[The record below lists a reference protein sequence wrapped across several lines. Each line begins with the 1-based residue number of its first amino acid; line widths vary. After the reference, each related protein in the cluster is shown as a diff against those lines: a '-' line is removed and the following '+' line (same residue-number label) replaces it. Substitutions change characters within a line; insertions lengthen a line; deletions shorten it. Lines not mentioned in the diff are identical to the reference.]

1 MSKSPQDRLHNR
13 LESLFAG
20 LIESTPRT
28 GALSPLRLGLSDK
41 EPAQG
46 WVWETD
52 AQGTIV
58 WCSPE
63 IEQVLGYT
71 LEQALDRKVSE
82 LGFNTRSAQILQQ
95 AIAAQEEIHDL
106 RLEARTRAGEDLIL
120 VVNALV
126 RQTLAGE
133 KLGYR
138 GVALVLDR
146 RKPAASAHAT
156 RAPHLPAEV
165 TPHTPAP
172 IVVSWANASGYLDDG
187 TSLRP
192 LDDRLPLAAPTG
204 AGDTLVVPLRGQDA
218 VLGFLELEARQGAKP
233 WSQDDRLLVEGVAQ
247 QLALA
252 MQDARTYQLTQQALE
267 EMREADRLK
276 SQFLANMSHELRT
289 PLNSII
295 GFSRV
300 ILKGIDGPVNETQTQ
315 DLQAI
320 YNAGQLLLGLIND
333 ILDLSRIDAGK
344 MELAFSEVDMSEIIR
359 SVMGTATGLVKD
371 KPIELLI
378 DVPDDL
384 PLIQADNIRVRQ
396 ILLNL
401 VSNACKFTEK
411 GHVGVTARAVERGGK
426 REVVVAVF
434 DTGPG
439 IAPADQSRLFEP
451 FSQVDSSPTRKSG
464 GTGLGLSICRQLVS
478 LHSGRI
484 WVEST
489 LGEGSTFAFSLPV
502 EGPALPAAEP
512 TEAPLVLIVDAEAA
526 SRQALSRAIEQTGL
540 RTHALAEH
548 ARTFEVIRDLH
559 PAGIVLAAG
568 LPEAAA
574 WRLLSEIRA
583 DNTTSGIPAFVAA
596 LRPEAGLGYWPGPLE
611 MLRRPV
617 VRDDLNLLLGR
628 LGLKTRETPPVMVV
642 SAQEDERA
650 GLVALISNTT
660 GATTTAADDGLQA
673 WAAAVAQPPG
683 LIIVD
688 VDMPAPGG
696 LQLVEAL
703 KQDERTRPVPVA
715 LLASGPLSP
724 AQLDDLRRRAD
735 RLQEKSAPLG
745 TVLDEIAARMKSLLR
760 TQSGQEGSAPVA
772 PPAEAADGVT
782 R

>member
-1 MSKSPQDRLHNR
+1 MSKSQQDRLHNR

-28 GALSPLRLGLSDK
+28 GALSPLRLGLTDK
-41 EPAQG
+41 ETAQG

-63 IEQVLGYT
+63 IEQVLGHT
-71 LEQALDRKVSE
+71 LDEALDRKITD
-82 LGFNTRSAQILQQ
+82 LGFNTRSAQILQE

-106 RLEARTRAGEDLIL
+106 RLEARSRAGEDLVL

-138 GVALVLDR
+138 GVALILDR
-146 RKPAASAHAT
+146 RKPAQVSHAT
-156 RAPHLPAEV
+156 RAPYEPSDV
-165 TPHTPAP
+165 TPLTPAP
-172 IVVSWANASGYLDDG
+172 IVVSWAGATGYVDDG
-187 TSLRP
+187 GTLHP
-192 LDDRLPLAAPTG
+192 LEAHSPSAAPTG
-204 AGDTLVVPLRGQDA
+204 DGETLVVPLRSQDT
-218 VLGFLELEARQGAKP
+218 VLGYLELEARQGAKP

-247 QLALA
+247 QLAVA

-300 ILKGIDGPVNETQTQ
+300 ILKGIDGPVNDTQSQ

-320 YNAGQLLLGLIND
+320 YNAGQHLLGLIND
-333 ILDLSRIDAGK
+333 ILDISRIDAGK
-344 MELAFSEVDMSEIIR
+344 MELAFSEVDLAEIIR
-359 SVMGTATGLVKD
+359 SVMATATGLVKD
-371 KPIELLI
+371 RPIELMV
-378 DVPDDL
+378 DVPEDL

-411 GHVGVTARAVERGGK
+411 GHVGVTARAVERSGR

-478 LHSGRI
+478 LHGGRI
-484 WVEST
+484 WVESA

-502 EGPALPAAEP
+502 EGPGLPK
-512 TEAPLVLIVDAEAA
+512 EAPGETPLVLIVDSDERSREA
-526 SRQALSRAIEQTGL
+526 LIGAIRETGL
-540 RTHALAEH
+540 RTHALTEH
-548 ARTFEVIRDLH
+548 GRTPEVIRELH
-559 PAGIVLAAG
+559 PAGIILAAG
-568 LPEAAA
+568 LPESAA

-583 DNTTSGIPAFVAA
+583 DSALSGIPALVAA
-596 LRPEAGLGYWPGPLE
+596 LRPEAGQGYWPGPLE

-628 LGLKTRETPPVMVV
+628 LGLNTGEMPSVMGV
-642 SAQEDERA
+642 SAQDDERA
-650 GLVALISNTT
+650 GLVALIGDTT
-660 GATTTAADDGLQA
+660 GAKTTAVDDGLQA

-683 LIIVD
+683 LIIID

-703 KQDERTRPVPVA
+703 KQDERTRSVPIV
-715 LLASGPLSP
+715 LLASGPLTAS
-724 AQLDDLRRRAD
+724 LLEDLQRRAE
-735 RLQEKSAPLG
+735 RLQEKSAPIA
-745 TVLDEIAARMKSLLR
+745 TVLGEIAACMRALLR
-760 TQSGQEGSAPVA
+760 RPPAQEAGAPAA
-772 PPAEAADGVT
+772 PPVEADHGVT

>member
-28 GALSPLRLGLSDK
+28 GALSPLRLGLSEK
-41 EPAQG
+41 ERAQG

-71 LEQALDRKVSE
+71 LEEALDRKVSD
-82 LGFNTRSAQILQQ
+82 LGFNTRSAQILAQ
-95 AIAAQEEIHDL
+95 AFEAQEEIHDL
-106 RLEARTRAGEDLIL
+106 RLEARTRAGEDLVL

-146 RKPAASAHAT
+146 RKPAPAAHAA
-156 RAPHLPAEV
+156 RAPHEPSEV
-165 TPHTPAP
+165 SPLTPAQ
-172 IVVSWANASGYLDDG
+172 IVVSWANASGYVDDGGELRELDDH
-187 TSLRP
+187 P
-192 LDDRLPLAAPTG
+192 VAQPAATG
-204 AGDTLVVPLRGQDA
+204 DKLVVPLRSQTG
-218 VLGFLELEARQGAKP
+218 VLGYLEVDARQGAKP
-233 WSQDDRLLVEGVAQ
+233 WSLDDRLLVEGVAQ
-247 QLALA
+247 QLTLA
-252 MQDARTYQLTQQALE
+252 MQDARTYQLAQQALE

-276 SQFLANMSHELRT
+276 TQFLANMSHELRT

-300 ILKGIDGPVNETQTQ
+300 ILKGIDGPVNETQSQ

-320 YNAGQLLLGLIND
+320 YNAGQHLLGLIND
-333 ILDLSRIDAGK
+333 ILDISRIDAGK
-344 MELAFSEVDMSEIIR
+344 MELAFTEVDLGEIIR
-359 SVMGTATGLVKD
+359 SVMATATGLVRD
-371 KPIELLI
+371 RPIELMV

-384 PLIQADNIRVRQ
+384 TPIQADNIRVRQ

-426 REVVVAVF
+426 REVVVAVY

-478 LHSGRI
+478 LHGGRI
-484 WVEST
+484 WVESA

-502 EGPALPAAEP
+502 EGPGLPPVEP
-512 TEAPLVLIVDAEAA
+512 AEAPLVLVIDPEEK
-526 SRQALSRAIEQTGL
+526 SSQALGQAIETAGL
-540 RTHALAEH
+540 RSHILADPE
-548 ARTFEVIRDLH
+548 RTLQTVGEIH

-568 LPEAAA
+568 MAQAAA
-574 WRLLSEIRA
+574 WRLLSQLRA
-583 DNTTSGIPAFVAA
+583 DRTSSGIPTLVAA
-596 LRPEAGLGYWPGPLE
+596 LHPDSGLGYWPGPLD

-617 VRDDLNLLLGR
+617 DRDNLNMSLGR
-628 LGLKTRETPPVMVV
+628 LGLKTGAIPPIMVV
-642 SAQEDERA
+642 SVPDEERS
-650 GLVALISNTT
+650 GLVALINTTT
-660 GATTTAADDGLQA
+660 GAATSAIDDGLQA
-673 WAAAVAQPPG
+673 WASAVSQPPG

-696 LQLVEAL
+696 LQLFEAL
-703 KQDERTRPVPVA
+703 KQDERTRAVPVA
-715 LLASGPLSP
+715 LLTSGDPT
-724 AQLDDLRRRAD
+724 AEQLDDLSRRVQ
-735 RLQEKSAPLG
+735 RLQEKGSTLTAV
-745 TVLDEIAARMKSLLR
+745 TDEIIAKLKSLLR
-760 TQSGQEGSAPVA
+760 PPSGPEAGPLA
-772 PPAEAADGVT
+772 PPTDADDGVA

>member
-71 LEQALDRKVSE
+71 LEEALDRKVSD

-95 AIAAQEEIHDL
+95 AFAAQEEIHDL
-106 RLEARTRAGEDLIL
+106 RLEARSRSGEDVILI
-120 VVNALV
+120 VNALV

-138 GVALVLDR
+138 GVALILDR
-146 RKPAASAHAT
+146 RKPATPTHAT
-156 RAPHLPAEV
+156 RAPYEPDEV
-165 TPHTPAP
+165 TPLTPAP
-172 IVVSWANASGYLDDG
+172 IVVSWANASGYEDDG
-187 TSLRP
+187 GSLRP
-192 LDDRLPLAAPTG
+192 LDVRLPAAEP
-204 AGDTLVVPLRGQDA
+204 AADADLLVVPLRSQEA
-218 VLGFLELEARQGAKP
+218 VLGYLEVEARQGAKP
-233 WSQDDRLLVEGVAQ
+233 WSPDDRLLVEGVAQ

-300 ILKGIDGPVNETQTQ
+300 ILKGIDGPVNETQGQ

-320 YNAGQLLLGLIND
+320 YNAGQHLLGLIND

-344 MELAFSEVDMSEIIR
+344 MELAFSEVDLAEIIR
-359 SVMGTATGLVKD
+359 TVMGTATGLIKD
-371 KPIELLI
+371 RPIELMI

-411 GHVGVTARAVERGGK
+411 GHVGVTARAVERSGQ

-478 LHSGRI
+478 LHGGRI
-484 WVEST
+484 WVESS

-502 EGPALPAAEP
+502 EGPAPAEVRPA
-512 TEAPLVLIVDAEAA
+512 EAPLVLIVDRDETAG
-526 SRQALSRAIEQTGL
+526 QALRQAIEQAGL
-540 RTHALAEH
+540 RAQLLDDP
-548 ARTFEVIRDLH
+548 ARTLELLHEAH
-559 PAGIVLAAG
+559 PAGIILAAG
-568 LPEAAA
+568 LPEAFA
-574 WRLLSEIRA
+574 WRLLSEIRGDSA
-583 DNTTSGIPAFVAA
+583 SSAIPVLVVA
-596 LRPEAGLGYWPGPLE
+596 LQPEAGRGYWPGPLE
-611 MLRRPV
+611 MLRRPIA
-617 VRDDLNLLLGR
+617 RDDLALLLGR
-628 LGLKTRETPPVMVV
+628 LGLKTKETPAIMVV
-642 SAQEDERA
+642 CAQDDERS
-650 GLVALISNTT
+650 GLVSLINNTT
-660 GATTTAADDGLQA
+660 GASTSTADDGLQA
-673 WAAAVAQPPG
+673 WAAAVAAPPG
-683 LIIVD
+683 LMIVD

-696 LQLVEAL
+696 LQLVEAM
-703 KQDERTRPVPVA
+703 KQDERTRGVA
-715 LLASGPLSP
+715 VVLLASGALSSS
-724 AQLDDLRRRAD
+724 QLDDLQRRTE
-735 RLQEKSAPLG
+735 RLQEKGAPLAA
-745 TVLDEIAARMKSLLR
+745 VLEEVAGRMRSILRPTSGPDES
-760 TQSGQEGSAPVA
+760 
-772 PPAEAADGVT
+772 PAGVPASEP
-782 R
+782 